1 MDKLT
6 GIHAVKEAL
15 EARRP
20 IDRIAIA
27 KGRQDTRVEEIEQ
40 LARKQGVPVRF
51 EDRGQLD
58 RLANSKDH
66 QGVVALAAAR
76 AAASLED
83 ILANANAGHG
93 QLGLIVLL
101 DGVEDP
107 HNLGAIIRTTLAA
120 GAHGV
125 VIPERRAAGLT
136 DTVARAS
143 AGALAHL
150 PVAKVTN
157 LVRTM
162 EELKDAG
169 YWLVGLDEQGDKN
182 YTEVDYTSPVGI
194 VLGSE
199 GQGLHELTGK
209 RCDFV
214 VSLPT
219 TGPIKSLNVSVAAG
233 VVLFEAI
240 RQQVVAND
248 HTLARF
254 DGVFVDFERV
264 RAVFQGIGDARGL
277 GRELLRFSNG
287 NKPGAQLVRQ
297 NRSKNEAARFDPR
310 YHVNRVA
317 LVVFE

>member
-15 EARRP
+15 EAQRP

-27 KGRQDTRVEEIEQ
+27 KGRQDTRIEEIVQ

-51 EDRGQLD
+51 EERGQLD

-66 QGVVALAAAR
+66 QGVVAVAAAR
-76 AAASLED
+76 AAATLED
-83 ILANANAGHG
+83 VLASANSGSG
-93 QLGLIVLL
+93 QKGLIVLL

-107 HNLGAIIRTTLAA
+107 HNLGAIVRTALAA

-125 VIPERRAAGLT
+125 LIPERRAAGLT
-136 DTVARAS
+136 DTVARSS

-157 LVRTM
+157 LARAM
-162 EELKDAG
+162 EELKEAG
-169 YWLVGLDEQGDKN
+169 YWLVGLDERGDKT

-199 GQGLHELTGK
+199 GQGLHELTRK

-219 TGPIKSLNVSVAAG
+219 TGPVKSLNVSVAAG
-233 VVLFEAI
+233 VVLFEAL
-240 RQQVVAND
+240 RQ
-248 HTLARF
+248 
-254 DGVFVDFERV
+254 
-264 RAVFQGIGDARGL
+264 RA
-277 GRELLRFSNG
+277 SS
-287 NKPGAQLVRQ
+287 RQ
-297 NRSKNEAARFDPR
+297 R
-310 YHVNRVA
+310 
-317 LVVFE
+317 

>member
-15 EARRP
+15 EAQRP

-27 KGRQDTRVEEIEQ
+27 KGRQDTRIEEIVQ
-40 LARKQGVPVRF
+40 LARKQGIPVRF
-51 EDRGQLD
+51 EERSQLD

-76 AAASLED
+76 AAAT
-83 ILANANAGHG
+83 LAGRG
-93 QLGLIVLL
+93 QIGLIVLL

-107 HNLGAIIRTTLAA
+107 HNLGAIVRTALAA
-120 GAHGV
+120 GARGV

-136 DTVARAS
+136 DTVARSS

-157 LVRTM
+157 LARAM
-162 EELKDAG
+162 EELKEAG
-169 YWLVGLDEQGDKN
+169 YWLVGLDERADKV

-199 GQGLHELTGK
+199 GQGLHELTLK

-219 TGPIKSLNVSVAAG
+219 SGPVKSLNVSVAAG
-233 VVLFEAI
+233 VVLFEAL
-240 RQQVVAND
+240 RQRNA
-248 HTLARF
+248 A
-254 DGVFVDFERV
+254 
-264 RAVFQGIGDARGL
+264 
-277 GRELLRFSNG
+277 S
-287 NKPGAQLVRQ
+287 
-297 NRSKNEAARFDPR
+297 RSK
-310 YHVNRVA
+310 
-317 LVVFE
+317 